1 MRTHYDICLLLTS
14 CYREVAYREVKNA
27 HRATQGLPPLPEEPT
42 AVTTADSST
51 AGSSSSSSVD
61 SAAAATGDAAANAEV
76 KIRTITTTAIDT
88 SCQL

>member
-42 AVTTADSST
+42 VVTTADTST
-51 AGSSSSSSVD
+51 AGSSSSSGD
-61 SAAAATGDAAANAEV
+61 SAAAGATGDADANAEV
-76 KIRTITTTAIDT
+76 LICTSTTTAVDT
-88 SCQL
+88 ACQL